1 MGAIVGIDAH
11 KKEHTMCVVDA
22 VGRKLAEKSVPATSA
37 GHKQAMKFVRSRF
50 GTDVVW
56 GVEDCR
62 PLTSLLE
69 RELLGAGQQVVRV
82 PPHLMARARASS
94 RAPGKSDPI
103 DALAV
108 ARAILR
114 EPDLPVAFH
123 DQASME
129 LKMLVDRRDD
139 LVGQRIAT
147 INRLVARVHE
157 LDPLQSTPVNWRV
170 KKSLDALGMWLAT
183 QHGLM
188 AELACDEFGDTKR
201 LGDDVDALSKRIG
214 ARVGAIAPTLLALPG
229 CAELTAA
236 KIVAEAARIE
246 RFKSDAAFAR
256 YVGLAPIPHWSGPT
270 QVAVR
275 PTRRGNRQLSTAIH
289 RIAITQIRLD
299 CAGRQYF
306 QRRLDQG
313 DSRPRALRALKR
325 HLSRVVF
332 RSLYCDRGLRP
343 QAWPFAV
350 VEREPVHDLSR

>member
-1 MGAIVGIDAH
+1 MGVVVGIDAH

-22 VGRKLAEKSVPATSA
+22 VGRKLAEKTVPATSA
-37 GHKQAMKFVRSRF
+37 GHRQAMSFVRSRF
-50 GTDVVW
+50 VDVVW

-62 PLTSLLE
+62 PLTALLE
-69 RELLGAGQQVVRV
+69 RELLGAGHRVVRV

-94 RAPGKSDPI
+94 RTPGKSDPI
-103 DALAV
+103 DALSV
-108 ARAILR
+108 ARAVLR

-123 DQASME
+123 DRASME

-147 INRLVARVHE
+147 INRLIARVHE
-157 LDPLQSTPVNWRV
+157 LDPLQGTPANWRV
-170 KKSLDALGMWLAT
+170 KKSLEALGMWLAT

-188 AELACDEFGDTKR
+188 AELARDELSDTQR
-201 LGDDVDALSKRIG
+201 LGDDVDALEKRIG
-214 ARVGAIAPTLLALPG
+214 GRVAGIAPTLLALPG
-229 CAELTAA
+229 CGQLTAA
-236 KIVAEAARIE
+236 KIVSEAARIE
-246 RFKSDAAFAR
+246 RFKSEAAFAR

-270 QVAVR
+270 QVAMR

-289 RIAITQIRLD
+289 RIAIVQIRLD
-299 CAGRQYF
+299 CTGRQYF

-313 DSRPRALRALKR
+313 LSRPRALRALKR

-350 VEREPVHDLSR
+350 DSQVLVHDLNE

>member
-1 MGAIVGIDAH
+1 VIGIDAH
-11 KKEHTMCVVDA
+11 KKEHTMCAVDA
-22 VGRKLAEKSVPATSA
+22 VGVKLAEKTVPATSA
-37 GHKQAMKFVRSRF
+37 GHKQAMKFVRARF
-50 GTDVVW
+50 GVDVVW

-62 PLTSLLE
+62 PLTALLE
-69 RELLGAGQQVVRV
+69 RDLLGAGHQVVRV

-94 RAPGKSDPI
+94 RQLGKSDPI
-103 DALAV
+103 DALSV
-108 ARAILR
+108 ARAVLR

-123 DQASME
+123 DRASME
-129 LKMLVDRRDD
+129 LKMLVDRRED

-147 INRLVARVHE
+147 INRLVVRVHE
-157 LDPLQSTPVNWRV
+157 LDPLQPTPVNWRV
-170 KKSLDALGMWLAT
+170 KKSLEALGEWLAT

-188 AELACDEFGDTKR
+188 AELARDELSDTLR
-201 LGDDVDALSKRIG
+201 LGEDVDALSKRIG
-214 ARVGAIAPTLLALPG
+214 ARVTGIAPTLLALPG
-229 CAELTAA
+229 CGELTAA
-236 KIVAEAARIE
+236 KIVSEAARIE

-270 QVAVR
+270 EVAMR

-289 RIAITQIRLD
+289 RIAIVQIRLD

-332 RSLYCDRGLRP
+332 RALYSDRGLRP
-343 QAWPFAV
+343 QAWPYSV
-350 VEREPVHDLSR
+350 DKQEPMHVLSQ

>member
-1 MGAIVGIDAH
+1 MAVVVGIDAH
-11 KKEHTMCVVDA
+11 KKEHTMCVVDD
-22 VGRKLAEKSVPATSA
+22 VGRKLAEKTVPATSA
-37 GHKQAMKFVRSRF
+37 GHRQALNFVRPRF
-50 GTDVVW
+50 GVEVVW

-62 PLTSLLE
+62 PLTALLE

-103 DALAV
+103 DALSV
-108 ARAILR
+108 ARAVLR

-123 DQASME
+123 DRASME
-129 LKMLVDRRDD
+129 LKMLVDRRED

-157 LDPLQSTPVNWRV
+157 LDPLQKTPVNWRV
-170 KKSLDALGMWLAT
+170 RRSLDALGMWLAT
-183 QHGLM
+183 RHGLM
-188 AELACDEFGDTKR
+188 AEIARDEFGDIQR
-201 LGDDVDALSKRIG
+201 LGDDVEALSKRIG
-214 ARVGAIAPTLLALPG
+214 ERVAGIAPTLLALPG
-229 CAELTAA
+229 CGQLTAA
-236 KIVAEAARIE
+236 KIVAEAARVE
-246 RFKSDAAFAR
+246 RFKSEAAFAR

-289 RIAITQIRLD
+289 RIAIVQIRLE

-306 QRRLDQG
+306 QRRLNLG

-332 RSLYCDRGLRP
+332 RSLHADRGLRP

-350 VEREPVHDLSR
+350 GKHELVHNL